1 MKLTDLAPLEEVI
14 DEHRR
19 DPEFRRDWDRGAF
32 AREVAV
38 RILRYRSEHELTQSR
53 LATVIGTTQSVIARL
68 ETGEHAPSLQT
79 LAKVSAATGIEFHL
93 DVAQGEVILA

>member
-14 DEHRR
+14 EEHRT
-19 DPEFRRDWDRGAF
+19 DPEFRRHWDRGAF
-32 AREVAV
+32 ARQVAV
-38 RILRYRSEHELTQSR
+38 RILRYRSEHALTQSR
-53 LATVIGTTQSVIARL
+53 LAAVIGTTQSVIARL